1 MSSPSPIQS
10 IKKSQRES
18 QLLKEVTELLR
29 QAALDDP
36 RLGHVFVSRVE
47 LSPDSK
53 VCTVYFYSLEG
64 EAHFEKTLEIL
75 KLYKPSLRKAL
86 AQRVNRRY
94 TPELLFK
101 FDTRFKKQQKLEE
114 LFEKI
119 KTEESS

>member
-1 MSSPSPIQS
+1 MSASSPIQS

-29 QAALDDP
+29 KTALDDP
-36 RLGHVFVSRVE
+36 RLAHIFVSRVT
-47 LSPDSK
+47 LSADSK
-53 VCTVYFYSLEG
+53 ICTIYFYTLEG
-64 EAHFEKTLEIL
+64 ETRFEETLEIL

-86 AQRVNRRY
+86 ASRINRRY

-101 FDTRFKKQQKLEE
+101 FDTRFGKQQKLEE